1 MPPLPYVSSIQRVR
15 ASRKG
20 RPLPLARTVSSDT
33 HVYMSLR
40 CEAGESDA
48 ELTRRINED
57 PEGFVTRELL
67 GQAPSDVVLTVGAGH
82 HLLHFPSLAPA
93 RVHLVVLHCRQ

>member
-1 MPPLPYVSSIQRVR
+1 MYV
-15 ASRKG
+15 
-20 RPLPLARTVSSDT
+20 P
-33 HVYMSLR
+33 LR

-67 GQAPSDVVLTVGAGH
+67 GQAPSDVVLTVSTT
-82 HLLHFPSLAPA
+82 SLALPFTCA
-93 RVHLVVLHCRQ
+93 STCAPRCVALNIVSVALRIVSVALHIGGLALSIL